1 MTQPWRPET
10 GISREMYNRWVESF
24 HAQNSRGSIA
34 HPSVTLPSVL
44 SDIRGTPNLPFPM
57 PSQAPRPGLGNRI
70 GTFLD
75 SLPQAPRPEG
85 LQRVATGIADWVTGN
100 KWDFDQRGGS
110 GQYDPQDRIL
120 TEEQWGNIPGPEDRI
135 MDGPAPGSVKSDP
148 TFTGQGWL
156 DKVTGKEVTNP
167 DGTPLTPPMQTP
179 PADVPTP
186 PLEKTLEQRVWERD
200 QQKRV
205 PDKWGRLY
213 PDKNDPDFLD
223 PRITKEGFKTMQYI
237 PELDDPNWTPWGG
250 RSTLSDRLSPLGGG
264 EGIQYRL

>member
-1 MTQPWRPET
+1 MPGSFYNMRRHFPEALGGRSWEPADIGNDAVKEMIGRSGWRKGFSPAKERQWQQEHAFSDDPIETQELMKRLGVTDYVGEPVASPYT
-10 GISREMYNRWVESF
+10 GIMSDDPSHPQKQPYGNVVMPPPSRQTS
-24 HAQNSRGSIA
+24 
-34 HPSVTLPSVL
+34 PSL
-44 SDIRGTPNLPFPM
+44 DE
-57 PSQAPRPGLGNRI
+57 RI
-70 GTFLD
+70 GGF
-75 SLPQAPRPEG
+75 
-85 LQRVATGIADWVTGN
+85 
-100 KWDFDQRGGS
+100 
-110 GQYDPQDRIL
+110 
-120 TEEQWGNIPGPEDRI
+120 
-135 MDGPAPGSVKSDP
+135 
-148 TFTGQGWL
+148 L